1 MRECIFHSF
10 MAEYFFNQL
19 KIFEYLT
26 FTLENKKLISTTTN
40 KSNLIVIFIK
50 FIISLK
56 MLYTTSLMKYIPKTF
71 NKVDQDKYI
80 FSSTPDI
87 PRDTNR
93 SRDIFS
99 LVKKRSA
106 QEKEVCPR
114 HKLYHHDPQCHHYH
128 NRFEQHHRSSSNR
141 NANCQQQICVGRAA
155 STSKSPLVN
164 RKSISKQLSLP
175 NDCRD
180 EENSFYSSNTCLRSR
195 SYFDDKTEP
204 ELSIHDKEAH
214 SNSSIYDVNE
224 CSTRPT
230 SCYLPEYQLGL
241 SKICHTPLSHAKSFG
256 GINTDVTSPTECLSS
271 PILSSNQSQIKY
283 IDEKDTSG
291 LFDDVSKH
299 SFNDRLLYFPTINN
313 RIMSTSSSKGLLYS
327 KINQTDTVTDHPSNT
342 VINTNS
348 VMPKKEL
355 KFAVP
360 DFLTPIID
368 RRPSSNRVNVKQLSE
383 TTVNL
388 DDKIMKR
395 RRTMKER
402 FKDLQTDFDSKKMW
416 HKLNKLHNS
425 KHAKYLSSARS
436 GSSMLIS
443 ADDTEHKESPSR
455 SSNTSCDDCRRVT
468 INVSGLKFETWLTV
482 LERHPTTLLGNCDK
496 RKPFYDEY
504 RKEYFFDRHRPSFEA
519 IFNYYQYGGRLKRPA
534 TVSDDVFLAEL
545 EFFQIESE
553 ALDVYKKNEGYV
565 PDIIVLPEDHLK
577 RKLWMLF
584 EYPETSVLA
593 FSFSIASFIFTVIS
607 IILFCIET
615 LPVYSQTHCEPGARP
630 NFRDPFFIIETL
642 CTLWFTVEIFIRFF
656 SCPSQKA
663 FIKDIKNL
671 IDLAAIVPYYITLFN
686 VLITFSC
693 EGAKN
698 SASLAFLRVIR
709 LIRVFK
715 LTKHSSGLQVLVLTF
730 KESVEGLSLFLV
742 AFIVCI
748 LVFSSTIYYVEI
760 DRKGSQIES
769 IPDAF
774 WWAVITMCTVGYGD
788 KVPKGP
794 LGKVVGSVCAV
805 AGVLT
810 LAIPVPIITE
820 NFNKFYAHKTG
831 RGRR

>member
-1 MRECIFHSF
+1 

-26 FTLENKKLISTTTN
+26 LTLKNKKLISTTTD
-40 KSNLIVIFIK
+40 KSNLILIFIK

-71 NKVDQDKYI
+71 NKVEQDKYV
-80 FSSTPDI
+80 FSSAPDI

-114 HKLYHHDPQCHHYH
+114 HKLYHHDPQCHHH
-128 NRFEQHHRSSSNR
+128 HHRFEQQQQQHHRSSSNR
-141 NANCQQQICVGRAA
+141 NANCHRPTCAGRPA
-155 STSKSPLVN
+155 STSKSPLIH
-164 RKSISKQLSLP
+164 RKAISKQLSLP
-175 NDCRD
+175 NDCRN
-180 EENSFYSSNTCLRSR
+180 EENSFCSSNTCLRSR
-195 SYFDDKTEP
+195 SYFDDKTEA
-204 ELSIHDKEAH
+204 ELSIHDNEAH
-214 SNSSIYDVNE
+214 SNSSTYEVNE

-230 SCYLPEYQLGL
+230 SCYLPEYQLEL
-241 SKICHTPLSHAKSFG
+241 SEICHKQSLSHAKSFG
-256 GINTDVTSPTECLSS
+256 GINSDITSHTEYLFS

-327 KINQTDTVTDHPSNT
+327 KINQTDTLTNHASNT

-355 KFAVP
+355 KFVVP

-388 DDKIMKR
+388 EDKIMKR

-402 FKDLQTDFDSKKMW
+402 FKDLQTDFDK
-416 HKLNKLHNS
+416 
-425 KHAKYLSSARS
+425 
-436 GSSMLIS
+436 
-443 ADDTEHKESPSR
+443 
-455 SSNTSCDDCRRVT
+455 
-468 INVSGLKFETWLTV
+468 
-482 LERHPTTLLGNCDK
+482 
-496 RKPFYDEY
+496 
-504 RKEYFFDRHRPSFEA
+504 YFFDRHRPSFEA